1 MWMWMCVFLCEC
13 VCVYKEPCSFV
24 SSLVNTIIMKVIAT
38 FNRGY
43 LPMANIYKNI
53 SSESGPKSIDII
65 VLEAVIRSTFI
76 PEYALCM

>member
-1 MWMWMCVFLCEC
+1 MWMCLCVFLCEC

-43 LPMANIYKNI
+43 LPMANTKTHHLNQV
-53 SSESGPKSIDII
+53 PNP
-65 VLEAVIRSTFI
+65 LT
-76 PEYALCM
+76 